1 MVMVHCLHFP
11 EKALGKSTVFDGT
24 VPEAFVVAA

>member
-11 EKALGKSTVFDGT
+11 EKALGESTVLDGT